1 VVSRFAMCFLRLVQ
15 RAANTPAQL
24 ARGFLR
30 SHAMYGS
37 AFTKED
43 NLKSHVDCD
52 QREGTPRKPS
62 NYVGIGNAIVVACC
76 EEIGLL
82 HVKQL

>member
-1 VVSRFAMCFLRLVQ
+1 
-15 RAANTPAQL
+15 
-24 ARGFLR
+24 
-30 SHAMYGS
+30 MYGS